1 MTQTWQDQARA
12 LVIGS
17 KRKVAC
23 CSTDRSA
30 IISNGDRGVSLYC
43 FRCQRQEFEPHGE
56 RSIAEI
62 MATRRAAD
70 ALAERDIPSMPA
82 DAVPL
87 TEGPKEA
94 WRWVLRG
101 GLTPEQ
107 ANDHW
112 GMRWHEK
119 TRRVLIPIHQSDRL
133 VGLLGR
139 AVFGERPKYRMLGGP
154 ADTLFNAPHRP
165 GEALVVVEDILSAIA
180 VWRAGANA
188 TAVLGTSIT
197 PVQAAQI
204 AERADRV
211 IGWFDGDAAGDRA
224 WQKLR
229 NRMAM
234 HPVTLD
240 RIRTEQD
247 PKELHRSELRSRL
260 TQNTGA

>member
-1 MTQTWQDQARA
+1 
-12 LVIGS
+12 
-17 KRKVAC
+17 
-23 CSTDRSA
+23 
-30 IISNGDRGVSLYC
+30 
-43 FRCQRQEFEPHGE
+43 
-56 RSIAEI
+56 
-62 MATRRAAD
+62 
-70 ALAERDIPSMPA
+70 MPK

-87 TEGPKEA
+87 NEGPKEA

-101 GLTPEQ
+101 GLTPED
-107 ANDHW
+107 ATLHW
-112 GMRWHEK
+112 GMRWHEN

-165 GEALVVVEDILSAIA
+165 GEAVVVVEDILSAIA
-180 VWRAGANA
+180 VWRAGLNA

-204 AERADRV
+204 AGQGSHI

-229 NRMAM
+229 NRMAL

-247 PKELHRSELRSRL
+247 PKELHRSDLRDRL
-260 TQNTGA
+260 TQITGA